1 MVHGTRRIP
10 SDLVSALLAGW
21 ERASSMPVLLL
32 DPTRG
37 ISVFIV
43 VNWVLS
49 SCCTQPCETDPSPL
63 DPFPRGVDRRA
74 SSGGASWRLETS
86 INLLGECDWDRRNA
100 LDRTA

>member
-37 ISVFIV
+37 ISVSIRRQLGPLR
-43 VNWVLS
+43 VLHAA
-49 SCCTQPCETDPSPL
+49 L
-63 DPFPRGVDRRA
+63 
-74 SSGGASWRLETS
+74 
-86 INLLGECDWDRRNA
+86 
-100 LDRTA
+100 LDRSVTTRSFPT